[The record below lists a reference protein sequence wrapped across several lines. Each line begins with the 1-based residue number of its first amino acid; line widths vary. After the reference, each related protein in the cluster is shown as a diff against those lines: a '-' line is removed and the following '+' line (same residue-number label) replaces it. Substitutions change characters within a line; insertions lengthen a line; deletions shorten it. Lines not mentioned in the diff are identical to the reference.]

1 MIKLGEFQPLEII
14 QKTEHGVYLSEN
26 RTSTDKVLLPKKQVE
41 PTFKI
46 GDKINVFIYKD
57 SMDRI
62 IATTTTPKIVIGKL
76 ALLEVV
82 QVTKIGAFLDWGL
95 TKDLLLPFKE
105 QSKPYKVGDKVL
117 VSLYIDKSERLCA
130 TSKVYDLLRT
140 DSSYKKGDT
149 VDALIISINPK
160 FGAFVAVSDKYN
172 GLIPTNEYNTQLEIG
187 DRVQAFVTEVRPDGK
202 INLSMRKDI
211 NTQIDEDAELILRKL
226 KEANGFLPFNDKTD
240 AAIIKSEFNLSKN
253 SFKKAIGRLYKS
265 RKLEIKDDGIY
276 CSRDDF

>member
-1 MIKLGEFQPLEII
+1 
-14 QKTEHGVYLSEN
+14 
-26 RTSTDKVLLPKKQVE
+26 
-41 PTFKI
+41 
-46 GDKINVFIYKD
+46 
-57 SMDRI
+57 MDRI

-95 TKDLLLPFKE
+95 AKDLLLPFKE
-105 QSKPYKVGDKVL
+105 QSKPYNVGDKVL

-160 FGAFVAVSDKYN
+160 FGAFVAIDDEYN
-172 GLIPTNEYNTQLEIG
+172 GLIPTNEYNTQLKVG
-187 DRVQAFVTEVRPDGK
+187 DRVQAFVTEVRTDGK

-211 NTQIDEDAELILRKL
+211 NTQIDEDAELILCKL
-226 KEANGFLPFNDKTD
+226 KEADGFLPFNDKTD

-265 RKLEIKDDGIY
+265 RKLDIKDDGIY